1 MHIDTNLRDR
11 YLITR
16 RWFPIPQKVIKHPVQ
31 EQLNNDLYHHKYIN
45 YIIAAGRRSYKTERF
60 GKRFL
65 MSECLRNDNH
75 YYYAGAPTR
84 MQAKEIL
91 WKDLKSLVP
100 KWAVKKIEETALK
113 IYFRNGTE
121 LRVVGLK
128 EFRRVQGNRCNGFLI
143 TEYQDCDPESYN
155 ESIEPMLNDTGG
167 WCIKEGRP
175 FGKNHFFDDFLKGKM
190 RHKGWA
196 SYHWKSED
204 ILTPGQIERA
214 KENLSRIDYEREYEA
229 SFETGNQKPYYGF
242 CELNNKRYELNEN
255 LPVIVTC
262 DFNATVKPM
271 SWVVGQRV
279 NEYGADIT
287 YWVKSLSYQYTGTKA
302 MCEVLDED
310 FLCKLSVYPKHL
322 IFYGDYAGKKKTS
335 NSDYSDW
342 QIIEN
347 YFRNKCRIEFR
358 LKPCNSVKD
367 SIAATNGQLC
377 NSMNQRRQFID
388 MENCKELV
396 KDWEYCEWKENGKE
410 LSEKDDLRTHCC
422 RAVDYYNDFE
432 HSVKK
437 NEGKQW

>member
-1 MHIDTNLRDR
+1 MIDYPIDDYILTE
-11 YLITR
+11 
-16 RWFPIPQKVIKHPVQ
+16 RWFDIPDNAANHDVQK
-31 EQLNNDLYHHKYIN
+31 QLWYDLRHQRYAN

-65 MSECLRNDNH
+65 IRECMRNSNH

-91 WKDLKSLVP
+91 WKDLKQLAPQWNVS
-100 KWAVKKIEETALK
+100 KIEETALK

-121 LRVVGLK
+121 LKVVGLK
-128 EFRRVQGNRCNGFLI
+128 EFRRVQGGRCHGFLL

-175 FGKNHFFDDFLKGKM
+175 FGKNHFFDDYLKGKL
-190 RHKGWA
+190 KKNGWA

-229 SFETGNQKPYYGF
+229 SFETGSQRPYYAYG
-242 CELNNKRYELNEN
+242 EQNNRTYKIIPA
-255 LPVIVTC
+255 LPVIAAC

-271 SWVVGQRV
+271 SWVIGQRV
-279 NEYGADIT
+279 HEYGMDVT
-287 YWVKSLSYQYTGTKA
+287 YWVKSLSYQYTGTKT

-310 FLCKLSVYPKHL
+310 YFSKLLKYPRHI

-347 YFRNKCRIEFR
+347 YFRNKCKIEFR

-377 NSMNQRRQFID
+377 NSLNQRRQFVDI
-388 MENCKELV
+388 ENCKELV
-396 KDWEYCEWKENGKE
+396 KDWEYCEWKVNGKE
-410 LSEKDDLRTHCC
+410 LDDNDDLRTHCS

-432 HSVKK
+432 FSVKR

>member
-1 MHIDTNLRDR
+1 MEAHHVQKMLSRDLKEHR
-11 YLITR
+11 
-16 RWFPIPQKVIKHPVQ
+16 FK
-31 EQLNNDLYHHKYIN
+31 N

-65 MSECLRNDNH
+65 ISECIRNGNH

-84 MQAKEIL
+84 TQAKEIL
-91 WKDLKSLVP
+91 WKDLKQLAP
-100 KWAVKKIEETALK
+100 GWAVKKIEETALK
-113 IYFRNGTE
+113 IFFTNGTE
-121 LRVVGLK
+121 LKVVGLK
-128 EFRRVQGNRCNGFLI
+128 EFRRVQGGRCNGFLI
-143 TEYQDCDPESYN
+143 TEYQECSPESYN

-175 FGKNHFFDDFLKGKM
+175 FGKNHFFDDFLRGKQ
-190 RHKGWA
+190 KQNGWA

-204 ILTPGQIERA
+204 ILTPEQIVRA

-229 SFETGNQKPYYGF
+229 SFETGSQRPYYAYTEQNNRKF
-242 CELNNKRYELNEN
+242 ELYTA
-255 LPVIVTC
+255 LPVIVAC

-279 NEYGADIT
+279 HEYGNDVT
-287 YWVKSLSYQYTGTKA
+287 YWVKSLSYQYTGTKT

-310 FLCKLSVYPKHL
+310 YFSKLKKYPKHL

-377 NSMNQRRQFID
+377 NSMNIRRQFAD
-388 MENCKELV
+388 AENCKELV
-396 KDWEYCEWKENGKE
+396 KDWEYCDWKENGKE
-410 LSEKDDLRTHCC
+410 LDDKDDLRTHCS
-422 RAVDYYNDFE
+422 RAVDYFNDFE
-432 HSVKK
+432 FSIKK
-437 NEGKQW
+437 NSGKQW